1 MSKGKNIIKKF
12 VMFMGVIQIIE
23 LIIYGIFIYDSEYKV
38 KTIDKIKS
46 PNGEYKL
53 ILQSVGSPI
62 LFSSADGR
70 IKLKKGLKTI
80 CKEKIQVSNDGASM
94 TDEAWDVTWKDD
106 HVEIVISG
114 EEQLDQL
121 IIINYNGESESKEL
135 NTKYGEVVDG
145 EENTQDI
152 YTSES
157 EGYKAIYDSIFKD
170 QNYSFTKEYDAK
182 GRSRVVLYEDNSI
195 VRYLVY
201 DRESNNGKC
210 GIYVYYESKKAEDG
224 SWSVTNA
231 SIIDMYA
238 YVYNSSD
245 VVSSGKIHWDD
256 TASSEYRNV
265 TGE

>member
-1 MSKGKNIIKKF
+1 MSKGKNIIRKF
-12 VMFMGVIQIIE
+12 VMFMGVIQIIQI
-23 LIIYGIFIYDSEYKV
+23 IIYGIFIYDSEYKV
-38 KTIDKIKS
+38 RTIDKIKS

-62 LFSSADGR
+62 FFSSADGR

-80 CKEKIQVSNDGASM
+80 CKEKIKVSNDGGSI
-94 TDEAWDVTWKDD
+94 TDNSWKVTWKDD
-106 HVEIVISG
+106 HVEIIISG
-114 EEQLDQL
+114 EEQVDQL
-121 IIINYNGESESKEL
+121 IVINYNGESESEEL
-135 NTKYGEVVDG
+135 NTKYGEVADG
-145 EENTQDI
+145 KENTQEI
-152 YTSES
+152 CTPELK
-157 EGYKAIYDSIFKD
+157 GYRAIYDSNFKD
-170 QNYSFTKEYDAK
+170 KNYDFTEEYDAK
-182 GRSRVVLYEDNSI
+182 GNLRVILYEDNSI

-231 SIIDMYA
+231 NIIDMYA

-245 VVSSGKIHWDD
+245 VVSSGKTHWDD